1 MHSHIKSSNYGFSF
15 GSSEEVCGAV
25 RPGFSDFFDSQICV
39 LFYVPALCFCL
50 SDPVVTIP
58 LIYAVGPYVHH
69 ISLLK
74 EPPGNNHQKGV
85 IMTETKQYKREKSNN
100 TPISNPHLQDSSSKL
115 IFGDNILSSQF
126 LRDYADVPILRRI
139 RPEDLTDVSERYV
152 PLYGAERNSDTVKYV
167 DISKYLLTPKETD
180 ETSLGDNEMSS
191 KSKKPLPLPLYII
204 SLVEHKTEVEYNVIM
219 QILRYTIH
227 IWEDYEKEMEKLH
240 AGISRRKDFQYPPV
254 LPIVYYEGT
263 RRWSA
268 CTDLADRILCGEQL
282 GKYLPHFRYQL
293 VKLQDYSNDE
303 LLANGDE
310 ISLAMLINKIQ
321 TKEDLTA
328 FDRLPK
334 EQLDDILKDTPE
346 YLLETLAK
354 VLRALLYR
362 MEQPEETVE
371 HTVSKIKERKMGMLF
386 EHLEI
391 NFAEEQRKTEK
402 ARKRADVAEKK
413 ADAAE
418 KKADAAE
425 RKATAAQIEKEIYKH
440 ITHMTRQGHSDEEI
454 LKSLMQQF
462 SLSPEQARE
471 KLAE

>member
-1 MHSHIKSSNYGFSF
+1 M
-15 GSSEEVCGAV
+15 
-25 RPGFSDFFDSQICV
+25 P
-39 LFYVPALCFCL
+39 FYVLALCFCL

-58 LIYAVGPYVHH
+58 LICAVEPSVHH
-69 ISLLK
+69 ILLLI
-74 EPPGNNHQKGV
+74 EPPENNYQKGV
-85 IMTETKQYKREKSNN
+85 IMTETKQYKRERPGN

-126 LRDYADVPILRRI
+126 LRDYADVAILRQI

-152 PLYGAERNSDTVKYV
+152 PLYGTERNSDTVKYV
-167 DISKYLLTPKETD
+167 DISKYLSTPEETD
-180 ETSLGDNEMSS
+180 KASLGD
-191 KSKKPLPLPLYII
+191 KAKLPLPLYII

-219 QILRYTIH
+219 QILRYTIY

-240 AGISRRKDFQYPPV
+240 AGISRRKDFRYPPV

-263 RRWSA
+263 GRWSA

-282 GKYLPHFRYQL
+282 GKHLPHFRYQL

-391 NFAEEQRKTEK
+391 NFAEEQRKTEE
-402 ARKRADVAEKK
+402 AQKRAE
-413 ADAAE
+413 
-418 KKADAAE
+418 AAE
-425 RKATAAQIEKEIYKH
+425 RKAEAAQEEAKAVQIEKEIYKH
-440 ITHMTRQGHSDEEI
+440 IAHMLQRGHSNGEI
-454 LKSLMQQF
+454 LESLVHQF
-462 SLSPEQARE
+462 SLSPEQAKE
-471 KLAE
+471 KLTE